1 MSSRGFPKV
10 HMEEGAHHSLS
21 LFSALTTVLSVPKAF
36 LKVGVEPLDGFFAQR
51 EPAQASTPAD
61 LNRNFKGAEFRL
73 RIARKV
79 ILALMLMV
87 VLGSFAAV
95 GWAKLKDNWRSTK
108 SDQGEYL
115 ALGLAIREG
124 TALTDGNRHP
134 LYPALL
140 ASFAEREWTYFTKA
154 KMLTLAIALLGLAAI
169 YWMCHRMFGQDV
181 ALLTALLLS
190 VGYEFRRHSWMVMCE
205 VLFIILFFAAWYF
218 TVKGFSRERCAAE
231 RSLPLDLQSSGRSA
245 DYKSAASGVI
255 YRYWILAG
263 AFAGLAQLTKGSG
276 QLFAIAFLLSSLL
289 LYGRRA
295 LTRKGVWA
303 FIGCYL
309 VVTSVLMA
317 YNYREYGNPL
327 YNFNTTHAMWLDDWE
342 DSYVASPE
350 ELPTLS
356 SYWQGHSL
364 WDIVTREWE
373 GLGAARFAFILAVI
387 PAHSWYMRDFLN
399 SSPNLA
405 ALLVGAAG
413 LGYLFRERLSLYW
426 QENWERIVLSLVLFV
441 LFIVL
446 TAWYA
451 PVTPEPRL
459 MLPLA
464 PIFYVFIAEG
474 LCSLGH
480 WVRSR
485 LAGVDG
491 KLVQT
496 AYIAFYI
503 GLALWVLSLS
513 GEATE
518 KSPSPNPFE
527 LDRLRNAYRDGI
539 LAWLSEEAPNGGTVL
554 YGPSHSLPTWK
565 YNDRFTFL
573 PIPNRVTWEELSAY
587 MKGHAVKYALL
598 DGETVSRRQSL
609 FQGYFQGLGEEKVD
623 ILALP
628 DRWDLIFASEEVP
641 CEYCIFRVNGLGPDE
656 RWPVDVGCSFE
667 QRVHLRG
674 YTLETDRV
682 EPDRIGLTLYW
693 QALQPP
699 ATRYDVL
706 LKIINASY
714 KVWGQQSEPLPGPFL
729 PLEWVKPG
737 QIIKDKREIEL
748 LPATPPGSY
757 YVEVH
762 VYSPSA
768 ERWLNPEEECD
779 ILLGPVQVSR
789 REPPAVEDLDMD
801 HPIGA
806 VLGGRVRL
814 LGYNIESGFRPG
826 DTIHLTL
833 FWQCLA
839 EMEQSYTVFTHLV
852 DEQGTLWGQKDN
864 PPVDGLYPTTEWKA
878 SEVVRDQYDI
888 LISPD
893 APPDEYQIVVGMYLV
908 ETGARLTVEGEKTP
922 HTQTAIGL
930 KLEIVP

>member
-1 MSSRGFPKV
+1 MSS
-10 HMEEGAHHSLS
+10 SL
-21 LFSALTTVLSVPKAF
+21 
-36 LKVGVEPLDGFFAQR
+36 
-51 EPAQASTPAD
+51 
-61 LNRNFKGAEFRL
+61 
-73 RIARKV
+73 RKV
-79 ILALMLMV
+79 TLALMLV
-87 VLGSFAAV
+87 VILGSFAAV

-108 SDQGEYL
+108 SDQGQYL

-140 ASFAEREWTYFTKA
+140 ALFAEREWAYFTKA
-154 KMLTLAIALLGLAAI
+154 KMLTLAIALLGLVAI
-169 YWMCHRMFGQDV
+169 YWMGHRMFGQDV

-218 TVKGFSRERCAAE
+218 TVKGFSKGRCSADH
-231 RSLPLDLQSSGRSA
+231 RSLPLDLQSATS
-245 DYKSAASGVI
+245 KNVV

-263 AFAGLAQLTKGSG
+263 VFAGLAQLTKGSG

-295 LTRKGVWA
+295 LTQKGVWT

-342 DSYVASPE
+342 DSYVASPQ
-350 ELPTLS
+350 ELPTLT
-356 SYWQGHSL
+356 SYWQNHSPG
-364 WDIVTREWE
+364 DIVARERE
-373 GLGAARFAFILAVI
+373 GSGEAWLVLILALI
-387 PAHSWYMRDFLN
+387 PAHSWYMRDFLY
-399 SSPNLA
+399 SGTGLVT
-405 ALLVGAAG
+405 LLVGAVG

-426 QENWERIVLSLVLFV
+426 KGNRERIVFSLVLFILFWV
-441 LFIVL
+441 LI
-446 TAWYA
+446 TWYA
-451 PVTPEPRL
+451 CVTPEPRL
-459 MLPLA
+459 LLPLG
-464 PIFYVFIAEG
+464 PIFYVFLAEG
-474 LCSLGH
+474 LCGLGR
-480 WVRSR
+480 WVGFR
-485 LAGVDG
+485 LAGVEG
-491 KLVQT
+491 RLIPT
-496 AYIAFYI
+496 AYAAFYI

-513 GEATE
+513 GEATQ
-518 KSPSPNPFE
+518 KNPSANPFE

-539 LAWLSEEAPNGGTVL
+539 LAWLSEEAQNGGTVM

-565 YNDRFTFL
+565 YNDLFTFF
-573 PIPNRVTWEELSAY
+573 PIPNRVTWAKLSTY
-587 MKGHAVKYALL
+587 MEGHAIKYALL

-609 FQGYFQGLGEEKVD
+609 FQGYFQALGEEKVD

-628 DRWDLIFASEEVP
+628 GHWELIFASEEIP
-641 CEYCIFRVNGLGPDE
+641 CQYCIFRVNGLGPDE
-656 RWPVDVGCSFE
+656 RWRVAVGCSFDQE
-667 QRVHLRG
+667 VRLMG
-674 YTLETDRV
+674 YSLQTDQV
-682 EPDRIGLTLYW
+682 ESGQVDLALYW
-693 QALQPP
+693 QVLRPP

-706 LKIINASY
+706 LKIINTSY

-737 QIIKDKREIEL
+737 QIIKDRREIEL

-757 YVEVH
+757 SIEVH

-768 ERWLNPEEECD
+768 ERWLEPEEGCD

-789 REPPAVEDLDMD
+789 REPPAVEDLDLD

-826 DTIHLTL
+826 DGIHLTL

-839 EMEQSYTVFTHLV
+839 EMEQDYTVFTHLV
-852 DEQGTLWGQKDN
+852 DGEGRIWGQKDN
-864 PPVDGLYPTTEWKA
+864 PPVDGLYPTTEW
-878 SEVVRDQYDI
+878 EVGEIVRDQYDLVI
-888 LISPD
+888 PSE
-893 APPDEYQIVVGMYLV
+893 APPGQYHLKVGMYLA
-908 ETGARLTVEGEKTP
+908 ETGERLRMVRGDEP
-922 HTQTAIGL
+922 L
-930 KLEIVP
+930 LENVVTLPPFQVHR